1 MTDLDIANNTSAS
14 RFELPAAGGLAVLYY
29 RLEDGT
35 IFLLYVE
42 VPPAGQGRGIAGK
55 LAHAALEFARTNR
68 LKVVPR
74 CPFIAAYMRKHPEL
88 LQPVH

>member
-14 RFELPAAGGLAVLYY
+14 RFEVPLAGGLAVLEY

-42 VPPAGQGRGIAGK
+42 VPPAEQGRGIAGN